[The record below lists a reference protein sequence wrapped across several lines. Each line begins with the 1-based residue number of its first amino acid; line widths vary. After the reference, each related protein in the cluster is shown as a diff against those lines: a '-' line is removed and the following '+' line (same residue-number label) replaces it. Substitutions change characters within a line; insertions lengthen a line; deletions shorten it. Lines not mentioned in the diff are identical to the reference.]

1 MSQSLQGDEPL
12 SQLRLLFVC
21 SANRCRSP
29 MAEALARRTLH
40 RRDIPAEVIS
50 AGRMSSGYEASP
62 GAVGAMG
69 RRDLDLSNHRSAQLD
84 PGTLAAADLILV
96 MEREHLIDVFEIQP
110 TALERSFTLG
120 EFPDLLVASADGA
133 TAATADPA
141 TRIRRA
147 HEFRDRAR
155 ILAVDQS
162 TDIADPMGRRR
173 GAYRRTAR
181 QLDHLIDA
189 TVDLLYPEQPD

>member
-62 GAVGAMG
+62 GAVDAMG
-69 RRDLDLSNHRSAQLD
+69 RRDLD